1 MEARCVR
8 RSPVNPP
15 IHFSGRAGGERRACV
30 KGVLCNGGE
39 EGMDAAANKG
49 RREFSVVLRGRE
61 RVFGVH
67 CATIPRPMGR
77 NGGPPESSISLF
89 SFLSRIFQSFLLASL
104 YCALLTSRDT
114 VFNE

>member
-1 MEARCVR
+1 M
-8 RSPVNPP
+8 
-15 IHFSGRAGGERRACV
+15 

-104 YCALLTSRDT
+104 YPFRALLTSRDT